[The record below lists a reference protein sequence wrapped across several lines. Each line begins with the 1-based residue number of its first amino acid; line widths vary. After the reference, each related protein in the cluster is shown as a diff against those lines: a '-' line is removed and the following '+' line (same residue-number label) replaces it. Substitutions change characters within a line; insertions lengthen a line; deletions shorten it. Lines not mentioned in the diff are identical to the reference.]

1 MLELLR
7 FTYVLHRLLDL
18 PHLQLDGLITRVNL
32 HFEVLNLLY
41 EFQDLLI
48 LVLQVD
54 IQLYDNVLQPMLLV
68 YELLRR
74 RGPGVI

>member
-18 PHLQLDGLITRVNL
+18 PHLQLDGLIARINL

-41 EFQDLLI
+41 EL
-48 LVLQVD
+48 
-54 IQLYDNVLQPMLLV
+54 
-68 YELLRR
+68 
-74 RGPGVI
+74 